1 MAQRSFRWVF
11 LSLALLGLAT
21 DQASKYGVFR
31 WLASDALASG
41 RYEGKY
47 SVISGIFEFQL
58 VAQFNKAER
67 TDNPLVTLNG
77 PVPPHVNHGALFGLG
92 GENQKPEYQRLAN
105 RVFAGISLLA
115 AVAIIFWSRRPSARR
130 DAMLCAA
137 LGLIL
142 AGTLGNLYD
151 RVVFGGVRDFMHFF
165 IERGGRTTFDWPVFN
180 VADCCLVAGAGL
192 LLIQALFF
200 RPKKDELVAETPA
213 PGTTAE
219 ELKAS
224 GVV

>member
-11 LSLALLGLAT
+11 VSLALVGLAT

-31 WLASDALASG
+31 WLASDTYKG
-41 RYEGKY
+41 EY
-47 SVISGIFEFQL
+47 SVVSGIFEFRL
-58 VAQFNKAER
+58 VAQFDPRAEPS
-67 TDNPLVTLNG
+67 DNPLVTLNG

-92 GENQKPEYQRLAN
+92 GENQKPENQRLAN
-105 RVFAGISLLA
+105 RIFAGISLLA

-130 DAMLCAA
+130 DALLCAA

-151 RVVFGGVRDFMHFF
+151 RIVFGGVRDFMHFF
-165 IERGGRTTFDWPVFN
+165 IERGGKTTFDWPVFN

-200 RPKKDELVAETPA
+200 RPKKDEAVVETPA